1 MQKNRPAHVKRSH
14 SLRYVLK
21 NRKTNTELFVV
32 VFTLY
37 LKEDVLED
45 GSIRPGVV
53 GGKPNKE
60 AMQIDDTN
68 EKEEPAKAPTSENRE
83 TSADDVD

>member
-1 MQKNRPAHVKRSH
+1 M
-14 SLRYVLK
+14 LK
-21 NRKTNTELFVV
+21 NRKTNTALFVA

-45 GSIRPGVV
+45 GSIKPGVE

-60 AMQIDDTN
+60 AIEAHDEDET
-68 EKEEPAKAPTSENRE
+68 KETEAPVEDIGSKKEE